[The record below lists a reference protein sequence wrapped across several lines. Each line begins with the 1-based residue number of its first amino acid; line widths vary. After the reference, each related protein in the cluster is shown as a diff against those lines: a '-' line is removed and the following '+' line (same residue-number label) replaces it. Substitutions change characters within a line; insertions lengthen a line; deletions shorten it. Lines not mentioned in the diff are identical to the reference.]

1 RMTLSPAVK
10 QIGVCCAE
18 TVVHDSCLRSS
29 SNEDKKGIRFVIL
42 LQLPCLVILFC
53 LTRMTLS
60 PAVKQIGVR
69 CAETVVHD
77 SCLRSSNN
85 EDKKGIRLVILLQ
98 LQCLVILVCLTRM
111 TLSPAVKQIGVRFA
125 ETVVHDS
132 CLRSSN
138 NEDKK
143 GIRLV
148 ILLQLPCL
156 VILVCLTRMTLS
168 PAVKQIG
175 VRCAETVV
183 HDSCLRSSNNEDKK
197 GIRLVILLQLP
208 CLVILVCLT
217 RMTLSPAVKQIGV
230 RCAEAVVHDSCLR
243 SSNNEDKKGI
253 RLVILLQLPCLVILV
268 CLTRMTLSPAVKQ
281 IGVAVRR
288 RWS

>member
-1 RMTLSPAVK
+1 MTLSLAVK
-10 QIGVCCAE
+10 QIG
-18 TVVHDSCLRSS
+18 H
-29 SNEDKKGIRFVIL
+29 NEDKKGIRLVIL
-42 LQLPCLVILFC
+42 LQLPCLVILVC
-53 LTRMTLS
+53 LIRMTLS

-77 SCLRSSNN
+77 SCLRSS
-85 EDKKGIRLVILLQ
+85 
-98 LQCLVILVCLTRM
+98 
-111 TLSPAVKQIGVRFA
+111 S
-125 ETVVHDS
+125 
-132 CLRSSN
+132 

-208 CLVILVCLT
+208 WQQVTWTTASGRSTFTGTVMSCSLESKNST
-217 RMTLSPAVKQIGV
+217 
-230 RCAEAVVHDSCLR
+230 DSD
-243 SSNNEDKKGI
+243 SSYV
-253 RLVILLQLPCLVILV
+253 LY
-268 CLTRMTLSPAVKQ
+268 
-281 IGVAVRR
+281 
-288 RWS
+288 